1 MTKSCV
7 YWNAH
12 VTLRTM
18 SAIGATRTMVGQQKV
33 VIGIDA
39 AWTLTNPSGV
49 ALVIDRGE
57 GWELADVAGSYNDFL
72 ASAGDPPI
80 LRHQGTVPDPAA
92 IILAALSKFGCK
104 VDLVAIDMPLSM
116 TPITGRR
123 LSDNII
129 SSLYGARGAGTHTPS
144 ALRPGKVSDELRM
157 GFDQIGYP
165 LAVSEIS
172 GPSIVEV
179 YPHPALIELANA
191 ARRLPYKH
199 SKIGKYWP
207 NEVPSARRQLLF
219 DVWQQI
225 IELLDARIMG
235 VVPALELPSSD
246 ASGHE
251 MKAFEDKLDAIVCA
265 CVGACVIDGM
275 AVAHGDSESAIW
287 VPKPL

>member
-1 MTKSCV
+1 MMAKQGK
-7 YWNAH
+7 A
-12 VTLRTM
+12 
-18 SAIGATRTMVGQQKV
+18 

-49 ALVIDRGE
+49 ALVIDQGE
-57 GWELADVAGSYNDFL
+57 GWELADVAESYNEFL
-72 ASAGDPPI
+72 AIAGDPPI
-80 LRHQGTVPDPAA
+80 VRHQGYVPDPAA
-92 IILAALSKFGCK
+92 LIAAGSRKAGSRIN
-104 VDLVAIDMPLSM
+104 LVAIDMPLSM
-116 TPITGRR
+116 VSITGRR
-123 LSDNII
+123 VSDNII
-129 SSLYGARGAGTHTPS
+129 SSLYGARGGGTHTPS
-144 ALRPGKVSDELRM
+144 ALRPGKVSDELRT

-172 GPSIVEV
+172 GPSIIEV
-179 YPHPALIELANA
+179 YPHPALIELADA

-207 NEVPSARRQLLF
+207 NEVPSGRRQRLF

-235 VVPALELPSSD
+235 VAVELKLPSSD
-246 ASGHE
+246 ARGYE
-251 MKAFEDKLDAIVCA
+251 MKAFEDKLDAVVCA
-265 CVGACVIDGM
+265 WVGACVLDRT